1 MGTAQTMQKLE
12 LNKDS
17 SIKYVIA
24 VMSGKGGVGKSSV
37 SGLLAASLQKKGFK
51 VGVLDADITGP
62 SIPKIFGVT
71 ENLLSVG
78 GKVYPAETDLGVK
91 VVSVNLILESEDDP
105 VIWRAPLLNSTIS
118 QFWTDITWGELD
130 YLIVDL
136 PPGTA
141 DVSLTVLGML
151 PVTGVVMVSSP
162 QELAQMVV
170 RKALKMAAKMS
181 VPLLGLVENMSYA
194 ICPHCGEKH
203 EIFGPSKGRQLAEMF
218 DIRFLGSLPLD
229 PKLTELA
236 DQGRIESY
244 TLPNDLDLATLV
256 DRAVRTL
263 A

>member
-1 MGTAQTMQKLE
+1 MQKLE

-37 SGLLAASLQKKGFK
+37 SGLLAASLQKKVIRSRFRCRYYRTFHSQD
-51 VGVLDADITGP
+51 LR
-62 SIPKIFGVT
+62 VT

>member
-1 MGTAQTMQKLE
+1 M
-12 LNKDS
+12 
-17 SIKYVIA
+17 
-24 VMSGKGGVGKSSV
+24 
-37 SGLLAASLQKKGFK
+37 
-51 VGVLDADITGP
+51 
-62 SIPKIFGVT
+62 
-71 ENLLSVG
+71 
-78 GKVYPAETDLGVK
+78 
-91 VVSVNLILESEDDP
+91 VSVNLILESEDDP